1 MFNHIENLKDFLT
14 YRHEIV
20 GVVIKTGNNVQ
31 KFKVGDRAG
40 VGVIVGS
47 CRTCDVC
54 QQDLENYCPKL
65 IFTYNSTDKD
75 GTRTYGG
82 YSDSIVVN
90 QHFVLCVPDNLPS
103 DATAPLL
110 CAGIT
115 VYSPMKYYGMTEPGK
130 HLGVAGLGG
139 LGHVAV
145 KFGKAFGLK
154 VTVIST
160 SPKKEAEAI
169 NKLGADAF
177 VVSSDPARLKV

>member
-82 YSDSIVVN
+82 YSDIIVVTSILC
-90 QHFVLCVPDNLPS
+90 FVFLITYHQMPLHLYYVPAS
-103 DATAPLL
+103 QSTAQ
-110 CAGIT
+110 
-115 VYSPMKYYGMTEPGK
+115 
-130 HLGVAGLGG
+130 
-139 LGHVAV
+139 
-145 KFGKAFGLK
+145 
-154 VTVIST
+154 
-160 SPKKEAEAI
+160 
-169 NKLGADAF
+169 
-177 VVSSDPARLKV
+177 